1 MVERVPD
8 AGEANLSHRTAYTA
22 GAMLLMST
30 SLVLTRTARDALYF
44 QGGGLLD
51 LPRAYVGIA
60 VLSIPMA
67 LGVIGLMR
75 AIGPRLLR
83 IVAPLALAL
92 VLSGFYSV
100 VRPGGGLLMTAFFM
114 IVPLAFGVLF
124 SLQWLLAAD
133 LFDRVPEE
141 SRAKPYGVIGGATI
155 SGGIIGGILA
165 RALSEFVAPADLILF
180 GAAFI
185 VASATVTLLAQRRF
199 PLHMQ
204 PSPVSQDTPRRRL
217 REIILEPY
225 MLGLLA
231 IAVMGAVTGI
241 IVEFQFYFA
250 AATAGNDAKE
260 SAALFADLYTVLN
273 IAALVVQ
280 VLIVPKLQRRIG
292 VRGSLLILPA
302 ALVGGA
308 AMLLASPSLLLR
320 SGVRATEGG
329 LKSSVHRSNW
339 EQTFVPISRGTRN
352 MVKLVIDGIGARLGE
367 GLAAVFVLI
376 WLSGATADQLEGRGT
391 SGITSFMLVAALLW
405 LILVRQLQ
413 RSTVQVTKQQSMRP
427 IVELPVPDT

>member
-1 MVERVPD
+1 
-8 AGEANLSHRTAYTA
+8 
-22 GAMLLMST
+22 MLLMST

-44 QGGGLLD
+44 QGGGLFD
-51 LPRAYVGIA
+51 LPKAYVGIA
-60 VLSIPMA
+60 VLSIPLA

-75 AIGPRLLR
+75 ILGPRLLR
-83 IVAPLALAL
+83 VVAPLVLAL
-92 VLSGFYSV
+92 ILLSLYPV

-114 IVPLAFGVLF
+114 LVPLAFGVLF
-124 SLQWLLAAD
+124 SLSWLLAAD
-133 LFDRVPEE
+133 LFDHVPEE
-141 SRAKPYGVIGGATI
+141 SRAKPNGVYGGATI
-155 SGGIIGGILA
+155 SGGIIGGVLA
-165 RALSEFVAPADLILF
+165 RVLSEFVAPADLILF
-180 GAAFI
+180 GAAFT
-185 VASATVTLLAQRRF
+185 VASAAVMLLAQRRF
-199 PLHMQ
+199 PLNMQ
-204 PSPVSQDTPRRRL
+204 PLHEADDEPRRRIH
-217 REIILEPY
+217 EIIREPY

-231 IAVMGAVTGI
+231 IAVTGAVTGI
-241 IVEFQFYFA
+241 IVEFQFFFA

-292 VRGSLLILPA
+292 VGGSLLILPA

-308 AMLLASPSLLLR
+308 AMLLASPSLLLQ

-339 EQTFVPISRGTRN
+339 EQTFVPISRATRN
-352 MVKLVIDGIGARLGE
+352 MVKLVIDGVGARLGE
-367 GLAAVFVLI
+367 GLAAVFVLV
-376 WLSGATADQLEGRGT
+376 WLSGATPDHLESRDT
-391 SGITSFMLVAALLW
+391 SGITSFMLLAALLW

-413 RSTVQVTKQQSMRP
+413 RSTVQVTKQQRMQP